1 MRGLLAA
8 PATLKVPVFFHSGG
22 ATTVPGPA
30 IPASVRL
37 ELVDFLLH
45 PPIAS
50 PPAFEINGRAYLA
63 PPVPTVTSTVGADV
77 PTITIDLRHVLALMI
92 HSDGVPQPVF
102 RALLELCKANPDLL
116 EDSARQLEQI
126 RTQLPPVRFLPTDPT
141 LQTLAPRLTEA
152 IAALRSVTAGLAIDR
167 SQQEKLTAF
176 LALADHPLLR

>member
-1 MRGLLAA
+1 
-8 PATLKVPVFFHSGG
+8 
-22 ATTVPGPA
+22 
-30 IPASVRL
+30 
-37 ELVDFLLH
+37 
-45 PPIAS
+45 
-50 PPAFEINGRAYLA
+50 
-63 PPVPTVTSTVGADV
+63 
-77 PTITIDLRHVLALMI
+77 
-92 HSDGVPQPVF
+92 VPQPVF